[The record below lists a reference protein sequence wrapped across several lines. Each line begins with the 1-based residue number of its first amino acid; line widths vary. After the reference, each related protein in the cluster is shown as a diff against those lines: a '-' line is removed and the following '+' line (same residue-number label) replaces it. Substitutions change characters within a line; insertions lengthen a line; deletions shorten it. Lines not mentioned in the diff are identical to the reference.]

1 MNILDHILLPKSTKN
16 LIKFNEIIEEL
27 NDIMEKKN
35 LRRLL
40 ERLDKICGYD
50 DEVALY
56 KQMIENL
63 CQK

>member
-27 NDIMEKKN
+27 NDIMEEKN
-35 LRRLL
+35 LRRLSA
-40 ERLDKICGYD
+40 RLDKIRGYD

-63 CQK
+63 CQR